1 MNRDK
6 LFFISL
12 IGFMIYIL
20 VEINYI
26 RKTQD
31 MILRSNTK
39 MLEMMINDFDKKY
52 GSDFLRLAF
61 SGKKKNIVNGIKK
74 LVNWFENY

>member
-1 MNRDK
+1 MNRNN

-20 VEINYI
+20 VELNYI

-31 MILRSNTK
+31 MILKSNAK
-39 MLEMMINDFDKKY
+39 MLELMIEDID
-52 GSDFLRLAF
+52 
-61 SGKKKNIVNGIKK
+61 
-74 LVNWFENY
+74 

>member
-26 RKTQD
+26 RKTKD

-39 MLEMMINDFDKKY
+39 MLEMMINDFDKK
-52 GSDFLRLAF
+52 F
-61 SGKKKNIVNGIKK
+61 
-74 LVNWFENY
+74 

>member
-1 MNRDK
+1 MLFKQNIIVMNRNN

-20 VEINYI
+20 VELNYI

-31 MILRSNTK
+31 MILKSNAK
-39 MLEMMINDFDKKY
+39 MLELMIEDID
-52 GSDFLRLAF
+52 
-61 SGKKKNIVNGIKK
+61 
-74 LVNWFENY
+74 

>member
-39 MLEMMINDFDKKY
+39 MLEMMINDFDKK
-52 GSDFLRLAF
+52 FLNF
-61 SGKKKNIVNGIKK
+61 IKN
-74 LVNWFENY
+74 

>member
-1 MNRDK
+1 MNRNN

-20 VEINYI
+20 VELNYI

-31 MILRSNTK
+31 MILKSNSK
-39 MLEMMINDFDKKY
+39 MLELMIEDID
-52 GSDFLRLAF
+52 
-61 SGKKKNIVNGIKK
+61 
-74 LVNWFENY
+74 

>member
-39 MLEMMINDFDKKY
+39 MLEMMINDFDKK
-52 GSDFLRLAF
+52 FLIF
-61 SGKKKNIVNGIKK
+61 
-74 LVNWFENY
+74 Y

>member
-1 MNRDK
+1 MSTNNLSIVQSPVDSGEK
-6 LFFISL
+6 VPVITNWIPM
-12 IGFMIYIL
+12 IGFMIYML

-39 MLEMMINDFDKKY
+39 MLEMMINDFD
-52 GSDFLRLAF
+52 LARF
-61 SGKKKNIVNGIKK
+61 YLGKDEIHNQ
-74 LVNWFENY
+74 YT

>member
-6 LFFISL
+6 LFFIYL
-12 IGFMIYIL
+12 IGFIIFIL

-39 MLEMMINDFDKKY
+39 MLEMMIIDLDK
-52 GSDFLRLAF
+52 
-61 SGKKKNIVNGIKK
+61 
-74 LVNWFENY
+74 

>member
-1 MNRDK
+1 MNRNN

-20 VEINYI
+20 VELNYI

-31 MILRSNTK
+31 MILKSNSK
-39 MLEMMINDFDKKY
+39 MLELMIEDIDRYYQSNTY
-52 GSDFLRLAF
+52 IILYLHQYIF
-61 SGKKKNIVNGIKK
+61 S
-74 LVNWFENY
+74 L